1 VATITPAPPTL
12 ALGLAPTGG
21 SPPPFRISV
30 AQYEA
35 MIEQGILTDDDK
47 VELVA
52 GVLFRKMPKKGP
64 HSIASRETF
73 KALDRLLPSGY
84 FATREDPVRI
94 PEYDEPE
101 PEVSIIRGQSRDYSI
116 QPDASRVA
124 LVVEVSDATLAY
136 DRGDKLLA
144 YAAGGIPAY
153 WIVNLIAGQLEVY
166 TEPSGPLDPLGYR
179 RCQVLG
185 PSDHIELSIDGQILG
200 RIAISNLLP

>member
-1 VATITPAPPTL
+1 
-12 ALGLAPTGG
+12 
-21 SPPPFRISV
+21 
-30 AQYEA
+30 
-35 MIEQGILTDDDK
+35 MIEQGILTEDDK

-52 GVLFRKMPKKGP
+52 GVLFHKMPKKGP
-64 HSIASRETF
+64 HSISSREMF

-101 PEVSIIRGQSRDYSI
+101 PDVSIIRGQSRDYSI

-124 LVVEVSDATLAY
+124 LVVEISDTTLAY
-136 DRGDKLLA
+136 NRGDKLPA
-144 YAAGGIPAY
+144 YATGSIPAY
-153 WIVNLIAGQLEVY
+153 WIVNLIARQLEVY

-185 PSDHIELSIDGQILG
+185 PTDHIELSIDGQILG
-200 RIAISNLLP
+200 RIAISSLLP